1 MPLSE
6 KERRKEVAE
15 KVKELMKRVSEKH
28 KTIYRPIKSVLDT
41 KPIIIDRGLYPIR
54 EVPEN

>member
-6 KERRKEVAE
+6 KERKEATA

-28 KTIYRPIKSVLDT
+28 KTIYRPMKSVLDT
-41 KPIIIDRGLYPIR
+41 KPIIIDRRLYTIR
-54 EVPEN
+54 ELPED